1 MKKRTKIKTKTQP
14 VVIRNYRDTLFR
26 MLYRNKKR
34 LLSLFNAVNGTH
46 YDNPDDLTITTLEG
60 VLYLGMK
67 NDVSCIIDMMMQLYE
82 HQSTVNPNMP
92 LRNLF
97 YVSDLLQ
104 KYIYEE
110 GLDIYSRKQIKI
122 PTPKFVVFYN
132 GDEEQPE
139 RKEIR
144 LSKAFSANTGE
155 TNMELVVLQIN
166 INKGQNEEL
175 KAACK
180 TLQEYAEFTER
191 AREHRKEM
199 ELEDAIRTTID
210 ECIRDGILKD
220 FLLKNKAEV
229 YHMCLYEF
237 DVELHERVL
246 REEEREEGRIEGR
259 REGRREGRSEGIR
272 EGRIEGRSEGIREGR
287 LEGQLEGQREERIF
301 AKQVFKAFMSGK
313 TPEAI
318 AEELNVPVEE
328 VKNLVD

>member
-1 MKKRTKIKTKTQP
+1 MKKRTKTKTKTQP

-110 GLDIYSRKQIKI
+110 GIDIYSRKQIKI

-199 ELEDAIRTTID
+199 EMEDAIRTTID

-246 REEEREEGRIEGR
+246 REEEREEGRL
-259 REGRREGRSEGIR
+259 
-272 EGRIEGRSEGIREGR
+272 EGIREGR
-287 LEGQLEGQREERIF
+287 LAGQQEGMQNGKKF

-313 TPEAI
+313 TPETI
-318 AEELNVPVEE
+318 AEELNVPLEE

>member
-1 MKKRTKIKTKTQP
+1 MKKRTKTKTKTQP

-34 LLSLFNAVNGTH
+34 LLSLFNAVNGTQ

-110 GLDIYSRKQIKI
+110 GLDIYPRKQIKI

-246 REEEREEGRIEGR
+246 REEEREEGRL
-259 REGRREGRSEGIR
+259 
-272 EGRIEGRSEGIREGR
+272 EGIREGR
-287 LEGQLEGQREERIF
+287 LAGQQEGMQNGKKF

-313 TPEAI
+313 TPETI
-318 AEELNVPVEE
+318 AEELNVPLEE

>member
-1 MKKRTKIKTKTQP
+1 MKKRTKTKTQP

-26 MLYRNKKR
+26 MLYRNKVR

-199 ELEDAIRTTID
+199 ELEDAIQTTID

-259 REGRREGRSEGIR
+259 REGRGASTEKK
-272 EGRIEGRSEGIREGR
+272 
-287 LEGQLEGQREERIF
+287 EEE
-301 AKQVFKAFMSGK
+301 AKEFERG
-313 TPEAI
+313 
-318 AEELNVPVEE
+318 
-328 VKNLVD
+328 D

>member
-1 MKKRTKIKTKTQP
+1 MKKRTKTKTKTQP

-34 LLSLFNAVNGTH
+34 LLSLFNAVNGTQ

-246 REEEREEGRIEGR
+246 REEEREEGR
-259 REGRREGRSEGIR
+259 
-272 EGRIEGRSEGIREGR
+272 REGR
-287 LEGQLEGQREERIF
+287 LAGQREGMQNGKKF
-301 AKQVFKAFMSGK
+301 AKQVFKAFLSGK
-313 TPEAI
+313 TPETI

>member
-1 MKKRTKIKTKTQP
+1 
-14 VVIRNYRDTLFR
+14 

-34 LLSLFNAVNGTH
+34 LLSLFNAVNGTQ

-110 GLDIYSRKQIKI
+110 GIDIYSRKQIKI

-246 REEEREEGRIEGR
+246 REEEREEGRL
-259 REGRREGRSEGIR
+259 
-272 EGRIEGRSEGIREGR
+272 EGIREGR
-287 LEGQLEGQREERIF
+287 LAGQQEGMQNGKKF

-313 TPEAI
+313 TPETI
-318 AEELNVPVEE
+318 AEELNVPLEE

>member
-1 MKKRTKIKTKTQP
+1 MKKRTKTKTKTQP

-26 MLYRNKKR
+26 MLYRDKKR

-104 KYIYEE
+104 KYLYEE

-246 REEEREEGRIEGR
+246 REEEREEGRLEGR
-259 REGRREGRSEGIR
+259 R
-272 EGRIEGRSEGIREGR
+272 EGIREGR
-287 LEGQLEGQREERIF
+287 LAGQREGMQNGKKF

-313 TPEAI
+313 TPETI

>member
-1 MKKRTKIKTKTQP
+1 MKKRTKTKTKTQP

-110 GLDIYSRKQIKI
+110 GIDIYSRKQIKI

-139 RKEIR
+139 RKEIH

-166 INKGQNEEL
+166 INKGQNDEL

-246 REEEREEGRIEGR
+246 REEEREEGRL
-259 REGRREGRSEGIR
+259 
-272 EGRIEGRSEGIREGR
+272 EGIREGR
-287 LEGQLEGQREERIF
+287 LAGQQEGMQNGKKF

-313 TPEAI
+313 TPETI
-318 AEELNVPVEE
+318 AEELNVPLEE

>member
-1 MKKRTKIKTKTQP
+1 MKKRTKTKTKTQP

-26 MLYRNKKR
+26 MLYRNKVR

-110 GLDIYSRKQIKI
+110 GLDIYSRKPIKI

-246 REEEREEGRIEGR
+246 REEEREEGRL
-259 REGRREGRSEGIR
+259 
-272 EGRIEGRSEGIREGR
+272 EGIREGR
-287 LEGQLEGQREERIF
+287 LAGQQEGMQNGKKF

-313 TPEAI
+313 TPETI
-318 AEELNVPVEE
+318 AEELNVPLEE

>member
-1 MKKRTKIKTKTQP
+1 
-14 VVIRNYRDTLFR
+14 

-110 GLDIYSRKQIKI
+110 GIDIYSRKQIKI

-246 REEEREEGRIEGR
+246 REEEREEGRL
-259 REGRREGRSEGIR
+259 
-272 EGRIEGRSEGIREGR
+272 EGIREGR
-287 LEGQLEGQREERIF
+287 LAGQQEGMQNGKKF

-313 TPEAI
+313 TPETI
-318 AEELNVPVEE
+318 AEELNVPLEE

>member
-1 MKKRTKIKTKTQP
+1 MKKRTKTKTQP

-26 MLYRNKKR
+26 MLYRNKVR

-246 REEEREEGRIEGR
+246 REEEREEGRL
-259 REGRREGRSEGIR
+259 
-272 EGRIEGRSEGIREGR
+272 EGIREGR
-287 LEGQLEGQREERIF
+287 LAGQQEGMQNGKKF

-313 TPEAI
+313 TPETI
-318 AEELNVPVEE
+318 AEELNVPLEE

>member
-1 MKKRTKIKTKTQP
+1 MKKRTKSKTKTQP

-26 MLYRNKKR
+26 MLYRNKVR

-175 KAACK
+175 KATCK

-229 YHMCLYEF
+229 YQMCLYEF

-246 REEEREEGRIEGR
+246 REEEREEGRLEGR
-259 REGRREGRSEGIR
+259 REGR
-272 EGRIEGRSEGIREGR
+272 
-287 LEGQLEGQREERIF
+287 LEGQREERIF

-313 TPEAI
+313 TPETI
-318 AEELNVPVEE
+318 AEELNVPLEE

>member
-1 MKKRTKIKTKTQP
+1 MKKRTKTKTKTKTQP

-26 MLYRNKKR
+26 MLYRNKVR

-180 TLQEYAEFTER
+180 TLQEYVEFTER

-246 REEEREEGRIEGR
+246 REEEREEGRL
-259 REGRREGRSEGIR
+259 
-272 EGRIEGRSEGIREGR
+272 EGIREGR
-287 LEGQLEGQREERIF
+287 LAGQQEGMQNGKKF

-313 TPEAI
+313 TPETI
-318 AEELNVPVEE
+318 AEELNVPLEE

>member
-1 MKKRTKIKTKTQP
+1 MKKRTKSKTKTQP

-26 MLYRNKKR
+26 MLYRDKKR

-246 REEEREEGRIEGR
+246 REEEREEGRL
-259 REGRREGRSEGIR
+259 
-272 EGRIEGRSEGIREGR
+272 EGIREGR
-287 LEGQLEGQREERIF
+287 LAGQQEGMQNGKKF

-313 TPEAI
+313 TSETI
-318 AEELNVPVEE
+318 AEELNVPLEE

>member
-1 MKKRTKIKTKTQP
+1 MKKRIKNKTKTQP
-14 VVIRNYRDTLFR
+14 VVIRNYRDTLFC

-287 LEGQLEGQREERIF
+287 LEGQREERIF
-301 AKQVFKAFMSGK
+301 AKQVFKAFLSGK
-313 TPEAI
+313 TPETI
-318 AEELNVPVEE
+318 AEELNVPLEE

>member
-1 MKKRTKIKTKTQP
+1 MKKRTKTKTKTQP

-34 LLSLFNAVNGTH
+34 LLSLFNAVNGTQ

-110 GLDIYSRKQIKI
+110 GIDIYSRKQIKI

-155 TNMELVVLQIN
+155 INMELVVLQIN

-246 REEEREEGRIEGR
+246 REEEREEGRL
-259 REGRREGRSEGIR
+259 
-272 EGRIEGRSEGIREGR
+272 EGIREGR
-287 LEGQLEGQREERIF
+287 LAGQQEGMQNGKKF

-313 TPEAI
+313 TPETI
-318 AEELNVPVEE
+318 AEELNVPLEE

>member
-1 MKKRTKIKTKTQP
+1 
-14 VVIRNYRDTLFR
+14 
-26 MLYRNKKR
+26 
-34 LLSLFNAVNGTH
+34 
-46 YDNPDDLTITTLEG
+46 
-60 VLYLGMK
+60 
-67 NDVSCIIDMMMQLYE
+67 
-82 HQSTVNPNMP
+82 
-92 LRNLF
+92 
-97 YVSDLLQ
+97 
-104 KYIYEE
+104 
-110 GLDIYSRKQIKI
+110 
-122 PTPKFVVFYN
+122 
-132 GDEEQPE
+132 
-139 RKEIR
+139 
-144 LSKAFSANTGE
+144 
-155 TNMELVVLQIN
+155 MELVVLQIN

-246 REEEREEGRIEGR
+246 REEEREEGRL
-259 REGRREGRSEGIR
+259 
-272 EGRIEGRSEGIREGR
+272 EGIREGR
-287 LEGQLEGQREERIF
+287 LAGQQEERIF

-313 TPEAI
+313 TPETI
-318 AEELNVPVEE
+318 AEELNVPLEE

>member
-1 MKKRTKIKTKTQP
+1 MKKNRKIRTKP

-26 MLYRNKKR
+26 MLYQDKKR
-34 LLSLFNAVNGTH
+34 LLSLFNAVNDTH
-46 YDNPDDLTITTLEG
+46 YDNPDDFAITTLDG

-67 NDVSCIIDMMMQLYE
+67 NDISCIIDMMMQLYE

-144 LSKAFSANTGE
+144 LSKAFAANTGE
-155 TNMELVVLQIN
+155 TNMELIVLQIN

-175 KAACK
+175 KAACQ

-210 ECIRDGILKD
+210 ECIQDGILKE

-237 DVELHERVL
+237 DVELHEKVL
-246 REEEREEGRIEGR
+246 REEEREEGREEG
-259 REGRREGRSEGIR
+259 
-272 EGRIEGRSEGIREGR
+272 
-287 LEGQLEGQREERIF
+287 LNL
-301 AKQVFKAFMSGK
+301 AKQILEAFSRWE
-313 TPEAI
+313 TSEDI
-318 AEELNVPVEE
+318 AKELNIPLEKVED
-328 VKNLVD
+328 LVL

>member
-34 LLSLFNAVNGTH
+34 LLSLFNAVNGTQ

-144 LSKAFSANTGE
+144 LSNAFSANTGE

-259 REGRREGRSEGIR
+259 REG
-272 EGRIEGRSEGIREGR
+272 IREGR
-287 LEGQLEGQREERIF
+287 LEGQREERMF
-301 AKQVFKAFMSGK
+301 AKQVIKGLSSGK
-313 TPEAI
+313 TPEDI
-318 AEELNVPVEE
+318 AKELNVPLEKVED
-328 VKNLVD
+328 LVL

>member
-1 MKKRTKIKTKTQP
+1 MKKRTKTKTQP

-26 MLYRNKKR
+26 MLYRNKVR

-199 ELEDAIRTTID
+199 ELEDAIQTTID

-246 REEEREEGRIEGR
+246 REEEREEGRL
-259 REGRREGRSEGIR
+259 
-272 EGRIEGRSEGIREGR
+272 EGIREGR
-287 LEGQLEGQREERIF
+287 LAGQQEGMQNGKKF

-313 TPEAI
+313 TPETI

>member
-1 MKKRTKIKTKTQP
+1 MKKRTKTKTKTQP

-110 GLDIYSRKQIKI
+110 GIDIYSRKQIKI

-139 RKEIR
+139 RKEIH

-246 REEEREEGRIEGR
+246 REEEREEGRL
-259 REGRREGRSEGIR
+259 
-272 EGRIEGRSEGIREGR
+272 EGIREGR
-287 LEGQLEGQREERIF
+287 LAGQQEGMQNGKKF

-313 TPEAI
+313 TPETI
-318 AEELNVPVEE
+318 AEELNVPLEE

>member
-1 MKKRTKIKTKTQP
+1 MKKRTKTKTKTQP

-34 LLSLFNAVNGTH
+34 LLSLFNAVNGTQ

-246 REEEREEGRIEGR
+246 REEEREEGRL
-259 REGRREGRSEGIR
+259 
-272 EGRIEGRSEGIREGR
+272 EGIREGR
-287 LEGQLEGQREERIF
+287 LAGQQEGMQNGKKF

-313 TPEAI
+313 TPETI
-318 AEELNVPVEE
+318 AEELNVPLEE

>member
-1 MKKRTKIKTKTQP
+1 MKKRTKTKTKTQP

-34 LLSLFNAVNGTH
+34 LLSLFNAVNGTQ

-110 GLDIYSRKQIKI
+110 GIDIYSRKQIKI

-139 RKEIR
+139 RKEIH

-237 DVELHERVL
+237 DLELHERVL
-246 REEEREEGRIEGR
+246 REEEREEGRL
-259 REGRREGRSEGIR
+259 
-272 EGRIEGRSEGIREGR
+272 EGIREGR
-287 LEGQLEGQREERIF
+287 LAGQQEGMQNGKKF

-313 TPEAI
+313 TPETI
-318 AEELNVPVEE
+318 AEELNVPLEE

>member
-1 MKKRTKIKTKTQP
+1 MKKRTKTKTKTKTQP

-26 MLYRNKKR
+26 MLYRNKVR

-110 GLDIYSRKQIKI
+110 GIDIYSRKQIKI

-246 REEEREEGRIEGR
+246 REEEREEGRL
-259 REGRREGRSEGIR
+259 
-272 EGRIEGRSEGIREGR
+272 EGIREGR
-287 LEGQLEGQREERIF
+287 LAGQQEGMQNGKKF

-313 TPEAI
+313 TPETI
-318 AEELNVPVEE
+318 AEELNVPLEE

>member
-1 MKKRTKIKTKTQP
+1 MKKRTKTKTKTQP

-34 LLSLFNAVNGTH
+34 LLSLFNAVNGTQ
-46 YDNPDDLTITTLEG
+46 YDNPDDLTITPLEG
-60 VLYLGMK
+60 VFYLGMK
-67 NDVSCIIDMMMQLYE
+67 NDVSCIIDMMMKLYE

-110 GLDIYSRKQIKI
+110 GIDIYSRKQIKI

-139 RKEIR
+139 RKEIL

-220 FLLKNKAEV
+220 ILLKNKAEV

-246 REEEREEGRIEGR
+246 REEEREEGRL
-259 REGRREGRSEGIR
+259 
-272 EGRIEGRSEGIREGR
+272 EGIREGR
-287 LEGQLEGQREERIF
+287 LAGQQEGMQNGKKF

-313 TPEAI
+313 TPETI
-318 AEELNVPVEE
+318 AEELNVPLEE

>member
-139 RKEIR
+139 RKEIH

-259 REGRREGRSEGIR
+259 LEGRREGRN
-272 EGRIEGRSEGIREGR
+272 EGIREGR
-287 LEGQLEGQREERIF
+287 LEGQREGMRNGKKI
-301 AKQVFKAFMSGK
+301 AKQVFKAFLSGK

-318 AEELNVPVEE
+318 AKELNIPLEE
-328 VKNLVD
+328 VEDLVL

>member
-1 MKKRTKIKTKTQP
+1 MKKRTKTKTKTQP

-110 GLDIYSRKQIKI
+110 GIDIYSRKQIKI

-246 REEEREEGRIEGR
+246 REEEREEGRL
-259 REGRREGRSEGIR
+259 
-272 EGRIEGRSEGIREGR
+272 EGIREGR
-287 LEGQLEGQREERIF
+287 LAGQQEGMQNGKKF

-313 TPEAI
+313 TPETI
-318 AEELNVPVEE
+318 AEELNVPLEE
-328 VKNLVD
+328 VKSLVD